1 MTKISMRLIFIS
13 AFFFFSCNQT
23 SKTPESPKL
32 VITLVVDQMRPD
44 LLTRFDDIYTGGF
57 RWLMDHGIW
66 FTNTHHEHSYTATG
80 PGHFSIGTG
89 QYPGKVGLVGNSFY
103 DRDLGKNVNC
113 VEDPNATVVGA
124 QDGEARSFRRY
135 ETTGLGD
142 WVKETYEGSKV
153 IAIGGKDRSA
163 VLMGGRQPDLA
174 LYYNYAGSFISSDY
188 YVDQLPSWVVD
199 FNNQLNAELY
209 KDSIWTKSLSDDI
222 YLNYSREDFY
232 LGELDDYLNDDYSP
246 VFPIGIDPNEDPKAS
261 LMGRPW
267 FEREILR
274 LAQSAIVEE
283 ELGLDANPDLLF
295 IGFSAMD
302 WMIHN
307 FGPFSQEIMDACI
320 KLDKWLGNFIKMVD
334 QSVGLENVLFVL
346 TADHGGLPLPEY
358 LQEKNQKAGRINKEH
373 MQEADEWIK
382 DIIEEQ
388 YGKKLYIRK
397 GGNYYLD
404 LKRLKKANIN
414 PRKIYKIIEE
424 HLSKVEGI
432 EEVVFKND
440 FIDIEG
446 GDKITKRIQN
456 MIHNQTADIFPIV
469 SPGYIYKNPYGTGHG
484 SPYDY
489 DTHVPLIFSR
499 KHFSSSL
506 IDTSHATVDIAPTIA
521 KIIDVL
527 IPDFID
533 GKVINF

>member
-1 MTKISMRLIFIS
+1 M
-13 AFFFFSCNQT
+13 
-23 SKTPESPKL
+23 
-32 VITLVVDQMRPD
+32 
-44 LLTRFDDIYTGGF
+44 
-57 RWLMDHGIW
+57 
-66 FTNTHHEHSYTATG
+66 
-80 PGHFSIGTG
+80 
-89 QYPGKVGLVGNSFY
+89 
-103 DRDLGKNVNC
+103 
-113 VEDPNATVVGA
+113 
-124 QDGEARSFRRY
+124 
-135 ETTGLGD
+135 
-142 WVKETYEGSKV
+142 
-153 IAIGGKDRSA
+153 
-163 VLMGGRQPDLA
+163 
-174 LYYNYAGSFISSDY
+174 
-188 YVDQLPSWVVD
+188 
-199 FNNQLNAELY
+199 
-209 KDSIWTKSLSDDI
+209 
-222 YLNYSREDFY
+222 
-232 LGELDDYLNDDYSP
+232 
-246 VFPIGIDPNEDPKAS
+246 
-261 LMGRPW
+261 
-267 FEREILR
+267 
-274 LAQSAIVEE
+274 
-283 ELGLDANPDLLF
+283 GLDATPDLLF

-302 WMIHN
+302 WMIHD

-334 QSVGLENVLFVL
+334 KSVGLENVLFVL

-382 DIIEEQ
+382 DIIEEK
-388 YGKKLYIRK
+388 YGKKLYMRK

-414 PRKIYKIIEE
+414 PQKIYKIIEE

-456 MIHNQTADIFPIV
+456 MIHNQTPDIFPIV
-469 SPGYIYKNPYGTGHG
+469 SPGYIYKTPYGTGHG

-499 KHFSSSL
+499 EHFSPSL

>member
-1 MTKISMRLIFIS
+1 MINTSIRLFFIV
-13 AFFFFSCNQT
+13 AFFFSCDQVP
-23 SKTPESPKL
+23 KDPAPPKL

-44 LLTRFDDIYTGGF
+44 LLTRFNKIYSGGF

-103 DRDLGKNVNC
+103 DRELGKNVNC
-113 VEDPNATVVGA
+113 VEDPNAMIIGA
-124 QDGEARSFRRY
+124 SDGEARSFARY

-142 WVKETYEGSKV
+142 WVKDTYDGSKV
-153 IAIGGKDRSA
+153 ISIGGKDRSA

-174 LYYNYAGSFISSDY
+174 IYYNYQGSFISSDY
-188 YVDQLPSWVVD
+188 YVDELPDWVSE
-199 FNNQLNAELY
+199 FNNKLNAESY
-209 KDSIWTKSLSDDI
+209 KDSIWEKSLSDDI

-232 LGELDDYLNDDYSP
+232 PGELDVYLNDDYSP
-246 VFPIGIDPNEDPKAS
+246 VFPIGIDPSEDAKAS
-261 LMGRPW
+261 IMGRPW
-267 FEREILR
+267 FEREILK

-295 IGFSAMD
+295 ISFSAMD
-302 WMIHN
+302 WMIHD

-320 KLDKWLGNFIKMVD
+320 KLDKWLGNFINMVD
-334 QSVGLENVLFVL
+334 NSVGLENVLFVL

-358 LQEKNQKAGRINKEH
+358 LNDNGQKSGRINKENL
-373 MQEADEWIK
+373 QEAHEWIK
-382 DIIEEQ
+382 DIIEEK
-388 YGKKLYIRK
+388 YGKKLYTRNWN
-397 GGNYYLD
+397 NYYLD
-404 LKRLKKANIN
+404 FKRLKKANID

-424 HLSKVEGI
+424 YLSKVEGI

-440 FIDIEG
+440 FVDVES
-446 GDKITKRIQN
+446 GDKITKRIEN
-456 MIHNQTADIFPIV
+456 MIHSQMPDIFPIV
-469 SPGYIYKNPYGTGHG
+469 SYGYIYKNPYGTGHG

-499 KHFSSSL
+499 KHLSSSF
-506 IDTSHATVDIAPTIA
+506 DDKSHATVDIAPTIA
-521 KIIDVL
+521 NILGVL
-527 IPDFID
+527 IPDYVD